1 MTKPLRVGLIGAS
14 VDPSLSW
21 GTRAHIPAIRH
32 LPQFD
37 LTAICTSRPDTAEAA
52 ARHFGVPLA
61 FCDPDEMAAHP
72 QVDVVAVSVR
82 TPLHGRMVRSALDAG
97 KHVYCEWP
105 LGSTTAEARETLA
118 QARRAGVV
126 TMIGLQGRSNETI
139 AHARDL
145 VAEGFV
151 GRMISASLKVTQENF
166 GHLETA
172 GNAYTADIR
181 NGADILRIATGQ
193 ALEAFCFAVGE
204 FDELTVVVS
213 RQYDTAS
220 IVGSGRVI
228 DKSSPDLV
236 MIAGRLA
243 NSADA
248 FVHIRGGVSPAA
260 AGVRL
265 EINGTDGDLVLTS
278 PGSANVHRTPLRLAG
293 ARRGDVEFH
302 EIPLP
307 ERYALQPAGLADG
320 PPRYL
325 AHNYLR
331 LASAIRNDEPV
342 VVDFDYAVRHQELL
356 DLVQTASDTGM
367 RQTWR

>member
-1 MTKPLRVGLIGAS
+1 MTKPLRVGLVGAS

-32 LPQFD
+32 LPEFD
-37 LTAICTSRPDTAEAA
+37 LTAICTSRPETAQAA

-61 FCDPDEMAAHP
+61 FSDPDEMAAHP

-118 QARRAGVV
+118 QARRAG
-126 TMIGLQGRSNETI
+126 
-139 AHARDL
+139 
-145 VAEGFV
+145 
-151 GRMISASLKVTQENF
+151 ENF

-204 FDELTVVVS
+204 FDELTAVVS

-220 IVGSGRVI
+220 IVGSNRVI

-248 FVHIRGGVSPAA
+248 FVRIRGGVSPAA

-278 PGSANVHRTPLRLAG
+278 PGSANVHRVPLRLAG